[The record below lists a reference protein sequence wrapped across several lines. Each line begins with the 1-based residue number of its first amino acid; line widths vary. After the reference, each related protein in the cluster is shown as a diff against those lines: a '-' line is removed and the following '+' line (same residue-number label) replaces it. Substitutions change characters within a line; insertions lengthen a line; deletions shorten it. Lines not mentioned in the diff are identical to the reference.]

1 MFSLPSCNITCAYA
15 PPSLSGVKVNG
26 LLDAVLI
33 FTPSNINSAFTSLG
47 ITILCVVGVFG
58 LLFWI
63 VICFPLRIV
72 KTPLANLK
80 STFISPPLILKSP
93 TDVGSSAVA
102 SSTTNA
108 FISPSAFPALESSSA
123 FPALESSSAFPAL
136 VSPPAFPALASP
148 PAFPALASPSAFPA
162 LASPPAFPALV
173 SPSAFP
179 ALVLS
184 SIVSAKVF
192 DALNDATDPSPIEI
206 LKIIDSAF
214 FLHFCCINS
223 PSP

>member
-1 MFSLPSCNITCAYA
+1 M
-15 PPSLSGVKVNG
+15 
-26 LLDAVLI
+26 
-33 FTPSNINSAFTSLG
+33 
-47 ITILCVVGVFG
+47 
-58 LLFWI
+58 
-63 VICFPLRIV
+63 
-72 KTPLANLK
+72 
-80 STFISPPLILKSP
+80 
-93 TDVGSSAVA
+93 A

-108 FISPSAFPALESSSA
+108 FISS
-123 FPALESSSAFPAL
+123 
-136 VSPPAFPALASP
+136 
-148 PAFPALASPSAFPA
+148 SAFPA